1 MASLDKYHL
10 QPILER
16 TVQGDS
22 QALNQLLATIRPYLH
37 SKIRSRL
44 GTGMLD
50 RLDDSSI
57 VQDSLLRISQN
68 IGKLEN
74 KSVQGLLG
82 WIARIVQYALVDAIR
97 KRSREPIVPA
107 GDNVLDVPAI
117 LSSADHCV
125 KAEERDRLFAALAR
139 LSERERSVVQWRYFD
154 RLSDAEISERLGGS
168 VGAIR
173 VLRCRALQ
181 QLRLWLQEAE

>member
-1 MASLDKYHL
+1 MEARMANLDKYQL

-37 SKIRSRL
+37 SQIRSRL
-44 GTGMLD
+44 GAGSLC

-97 KRSREPIVPA
+97 KKNREPIVSA
-107 GDNVLDVPAI
+107 GTKILDVPAM
-117 LSSADHCV
+117 LSSADSCV
-125 KAEERDRLFAALAR
+125 QAEERDRLQAALAR
-139 LSERERSVVQWRYFD
+139 LSER
-154 RLSDAEISERLGGS
+154 
-168 VGAIR
+168 
-173 VLRCRALQ
+173 
-181 QLRLWLQEAE
+181 